1 MKHQAKSLRS
11 SFGRIP
17 KGSPL
22 SALAV
27 NTVDE
32 WFDAKHRKPC
42 LDEDVLANSLS
53 VQSCPCRGS
62 QDIIRNGKR
71 KDGIQTYLCLR
82 SGHKFNPLS
91 GTPFDSHKIPVSEWT
106 EFLIRLFQHQS
117 VLCSSL
123 DNRNAHN
130 TGRYWLGKVF
140 LVLEDYPKDIRLY
153 GDVGVDERFLS
164 NKPNGPV
171 LHGDGKRMRG
181 LSRSRHCI
189 YCATD
194 RESAVLIDEGYGNP
208 SKAGE
213 PRAVVPHM
221 ENATSFHDDGEAAHG
236 AIEKTLGIPRKV
248 YPSTEMKGLKDAKS
262 PLRDID
268 AVHREFELLANAHGA
283 YGRKNI
289 QGSCN
294 LESFMHARHGDKVEM
309 VLDMLEMCLRCR
321 KVLRYRKVFLKK
333 ANVFPKMPL

>member
-1 MKHQAKSLRS
+1 M
-11 SFGRIP
+11 
-17 KGSPL
+17 
-22 SALAV
+22 AV

-42 LDEDVLANSLS
+42 LGEDVLANSLS

-164 NKPNGPV
+164 DKPNGPV

-236 AIEKTLGIPRKV
+236 A
-248 YPSTEMKGLKDAKS
+248 
-262 PLRDID
+262 
-268 AVHREFELLANAHGA
+268 

-309 VLDMLEMCLRCR
+309 VLDMPEMCLRCR
-321 KVLRYRKVFLKK
+321 KVLRYRKAFLKK